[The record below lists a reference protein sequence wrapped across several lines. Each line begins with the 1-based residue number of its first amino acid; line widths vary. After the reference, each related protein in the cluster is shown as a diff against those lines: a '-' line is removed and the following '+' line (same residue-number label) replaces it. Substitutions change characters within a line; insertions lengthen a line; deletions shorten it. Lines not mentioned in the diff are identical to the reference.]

1 MAPRRRTKAKR
12 RSSPKSFRILNAIES
27 YAYASILTRNFAG
40 TTPLGMLTAGADIR
54 APAATYG
61 GPMTFVNADNTVS
74 LGELIQSPDLAF
86 QALSSNVMNNWK
98 SAFVE
103 TLAVGV
109 SFRLGKRILSRPI
122 ANINR
127 NIMKP
132 LLGSTIKI

>member
-1 MAPRRRTKAKR
+1 
-12 RSSPKSFRILNAIES
+12 
-27 YAYASILTRNFAG
+27 
-40 TTPLGMLTAGADIR
+40 
-54 APAATYG
+54 
-61 GPMTFVNADNTVS
+61 MTFVNADNTVS

-109 SFRLGKRILSRPI
+109 SFRFGKRLLSRPI
-122 ANINR
+122 NNINR